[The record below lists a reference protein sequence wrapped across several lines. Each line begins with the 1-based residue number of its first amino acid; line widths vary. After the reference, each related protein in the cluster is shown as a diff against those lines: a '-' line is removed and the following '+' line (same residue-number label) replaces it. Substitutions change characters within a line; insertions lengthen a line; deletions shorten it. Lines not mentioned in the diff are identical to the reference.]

1 MLWCSNQATTGASIT
16 PENYVVSALLASTIA
31 AATPDGVPAAS
42 PVAVTGCDQYST
54 IIRLMDRGPPSAQ
67 VRYKNLEISFVNRS
81 PITARHVRF
90 AVGGAADAQIVDAFG
105 RFSTGIPIIRD
116 FEPTNDD
123 DVSGP
128 GNCAIE
134 LVEFSDVSSWRAP

>member
-1 MLWCSNQATTGASIT
+1 M

-42 PVAVTGCDQYST
+42 PVTVTGCDQYNM
-54 IIRLMDRGPPSAQ
+54 IIPLMDRGPNTQ
-67 VRYKNLEISFVNRS
+67 VRYGNLEISFVNRS

-90 AVGGAADAQIVDAFG
+90 AVGGGADAQIVDAFG
-105 RFSTGIPIIRD
+105 RFSTRIPIIRD
-116 FEPTNDD
+116 FEPANDD
-123 DVSGP
+123 NVSGP

-134 LVEFSDVSSWRAP
+134 LVEFSDGSSWRAP